1 MIVEEFLRYMQAER
15 EASPLTVTT
24 YSDALEDFTLFV
36 KGLDGNMNLE
46 DADSDVIRDWVE
58 DMMDRGYRATNTCK
72 KLSAVKSL
80 FRYALRKGI
89 VTKDPAHNVQ
99 GPKKEKTLPVFLK

>member
-36 KGLDGNMNLE
+36 
-46 DADSDVIRDWVE
+46 
-58 DMMDRGYRATNTCK
+58 
-72 KLSAVKSL
+72 
-80 FRYALRKGI
+80 
-89 VTKDPAHNVQ
+89 
-99 GPKKEKTLPVFLK
+99 